1 MNASQL
7 QYWLQHPFD
16 LNESDI
22 TTLEQLAQDHPYYS
36 IPQVLI
42 AHFYHRTQH
51 PNSSVW
57 IEAAAMRITDRKWFH
72 DFLMNPEKHET
83 ASSTIEPTPTHDEN
97 SPTKASLLEST
108 IEPDTQTAVNI
119 DVSTANLEEPSVSE
133 NSKEQLDAI
142 PDEQPIN
149 AELPINNEAPL
160 HFETTSDTTWEIQQA
175 IEDSPI
181 QEIEDTTIPDIQPH
195 TNVFHSIKTQIPNL
209 KYPSSKHS
217 QSLENAKGI
226 KQVSLSDIHRIHQF
240 YEEGNSFFDWI
251 SSNYTT
257 KETINP
263 KIKQAE
269 SAAINQP
276 NNLQLFSTKQQ
287 EDNSSPT
294 ITEQI
299 QETNAIAS
307 TPIHENS
314 ANSKSIAE
322 HTGLPTLFGEEA
334 NEISPSKIIY
344 DRDTNSQTDEIPL
357 FFQDLAK
364 DHPATPE
371 KADPHVPLFGT
382 NLALPDLT
390 IPVMDFTGLPP
401 NNRNEPKATPT
412 NPTLNQWMA
421 GHYSQ
426 YNIESAFNNTAPTK
440 TTDSHSVPALPI
452 FDLPSLPTTLNN
464 SSSETES
471 VKRKQSIIDNFIKN
485 NPQPTPKNKAE
496 FYSPEKAAKR
506 SEQMPKGLITETLAK
521 IYRSQGNFE
530 KAIHAYRQLMLKFP
544 EKSSYF
550 ATLIEEIKKESLT

>member
-1 MNASQL
+1 LVTTEIMNASQL

-195 TNVFHSIKTQIPNL
+195 TNVFHSIKTQIP
-209 KYPSSKHS
+209 
-217 QSLENAKGI
+217 
-226 KQVSLSDIHRIHQF
+226 
-240 YEEGNSFFDWI
+240 
-251 SSNYTT
+251 
-257 KETINP
+257 
-263 KIKQAE
+263 
-269 SAAINQP
+269 
-276 NNLQLFSTKQQ
+276 
-287 EDNSSPT
+287 
-294 ITEQI
+294 
-299 QETNAIAS
+299 
-307 TPIHENS
+307 
-314 ANSKSIAE
+314 
-322 HTGLPTLFGEEA
+322 
-334 NEISPSKIIY
+334 
-344 DRDTNSQTDEIPL
+344 IPHL
-357 FFQDLAK
+357 L
-364 DHPATPE
+364 
-371 KADPHVPLFGT
+371 
-382 NLALPDLT
+382 
-390 IPVMDFTGLPP
+390 
-401 NNRNEPKATPT
+401 
-412 NPTLNQWMA
+412 
-421 GHYSQ
+421 
-426 YNIESAFNNTAPTK
+426 
-440 TTDSHSVPALPI
+440 
-452 FDLPSLPTTLNN
+452 
-464 SSSETES
+464 
-471 VKRKQSIIDNFIKN
+471 
-485 NPQPTPKNKAE
+485 
-496 FYSPEKAAKR
+496 
-506 SEQMPKGLITETLAK
+506 
-521 IYRSQGNFE
+521 
-530 KAIHAYRQLMLKFP
+530 
-544 EKSSYF
+544 
-550 ATLIEEIKKESLT
+550 